1 MRNMSH
7 AASNPIVVDARPS
20 ASLVSWTQIIY
31 ALHGVSLVIG
41 ILGAASVVGTFLIGW
56 PSIIAVVLSYIKRG
70 QARGTWLE
78 SHYRWQLRTFW
89 FGLLWAVL
97 CLAVVIGT
105 LGIALLFIWIPL
117 GILTVWFIYRVAR
130 GWSALSSNQ
139 PMYT

>member
-1 MRNMSH
+1 MGDMSY
-7 AASNPIVVDARPS
+7 ATSNPVVVDARPS

-31 ALHGVSLVIG
+31 ALHAAGLVIG
-41 ILGAASVVGTFLIGW
+41 ILGAATVVGSFLIGW
-56 PSIIAVVLSYIKRG
+56 PSLIAVVLSYVKRG

-97 CLAVVIGT
+97 CVALVVAT
-105 LGIALLFIWIPL
+105 LGIALLVIWIPL
-117 GILTVWFIYRVAR
+117 GVLTIWFIYRVAR